1 MNNYLLLTRSSSFQ
15 NYCINELYNNKFLT
29 HVIIEEGHSLQ
40 LNKFQIV
47 KNNILNILNEFK
59 NIYNLFYKIR
69 LFFMYNVFY
78 GNNDFHDQRILKNY
92 KDYKLD
98 NLTKYKINNVN
109 HPKIIN
115 FIKQL
120 NPKLIYVF
128 GTGMISKST
137 IDSIKVKMINLHWGI
152 SPFYRGEGIVT
163 ALAFSGMKNLG
174 VTIHELDH
182 TSDGGRIVY
191 QENIKIDKFDNF
203 YSIGLKMSVLGTALF
218 IKCAKNKK
226 NIRFEDQDL
235 SKGML
240 YNRRYMKLNPNLYF
254 KAWKRLSEIK
264 K

>member
-98 NLTKYKINNVN
+98 NLTKYSI
-109 HPKIIN
+109 
-115 FIKQL
+115 FS
-120 NPKLIYVF
+120 F
-128 GTGMISKST
+128 GKS
-137 IDSIKVKMINLHWGI
+137 I
-152 SPFYRGEGIVT
+152 
-163 ALAFSGMKNLG
+163 
-174 VTIHELDH
+174 
-182 TSDGGRIVY
+182 
-191 QENIKIDKFDNF
+191 
-203 YSIGLKMSVLGTALF
+203 
-218 IKCAKNKK
+218 
-226 NIRFEDQDL
+226 
-235 SKGML
+235 
-240 YNRRYMKLNPNLYF
+240 
-254 KAWKRLSEIK
+254 
-264 K
+264 